1 MIGKLFAAA
10 LVLAAAPAVPADT
23 GVGGSWRVEGKVA
36 SFAFSLNCAFE
47 PDGDH
52 FGGVCAD
59 ASTSDP
65 TIKPGRSHALTAG
78 IERGGAVSW
87 TYRSSFLFQAFD
99 VTFNGVRHGDRITG
113 TITVPGRQG
122 AFVATRP

>member
-1 MIGKLFAAA
+1 MIGRLLIATLVFAAFPA
-10 LVLAAAPAVPADT
+10 SAADSDVS
-23 GVGGSWRVEGKVA
+23 GSWRVEGKVA
-36 SFAFSLNCAFE
+36 AFAFSLNCAFK